1 VEHVNGY
8 VIWGCVHGHVQGRR
22 AECNENTRDEGM
34 QLPGMDNGWMHHK
47 GAILKRYDSRVAIKE
62 RFSNGTTVV
71 LRYVLTHL
79 LAVQTRGLREVARS
93 CLLGFLKLHDSFCRV
108 HRSMLQLQL
117 QFYLGLNMLGI

>member
-1 VEHVNGY
+1 MVMLFGDVSTVMYKEGGQSATRIHGMKECSY
-8 VIWGCVHGHVQGRR
+8 LEWTMDGC
-22 AECNENTRDEGM
+22 
-34 QLPGMDNGWMHHK
+34 
-47 GAILKRYDSRVAIKE
+47 IIKE